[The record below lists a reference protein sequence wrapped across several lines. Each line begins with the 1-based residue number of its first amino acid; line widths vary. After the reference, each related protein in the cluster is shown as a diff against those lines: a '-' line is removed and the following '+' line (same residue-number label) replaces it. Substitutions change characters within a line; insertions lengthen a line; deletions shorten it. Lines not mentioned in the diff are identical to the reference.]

1 MIRPDGS
8 ISIHFATKLIHGSH
22 PQNSRASSVL
32 QKATPISC
40 HANASAKA
48 ASDEEEVESRSQ
60 QLHDVYKEQA
70 IRALR
75 GLDNANLKGLLRRV
89 MTKIFDDLKIEG
101 WCREY
106 ETRNAASGSARPE
119 PVA

>member
-1 MIRPDGS
+1 
-8 ISIHFATKLIHGSH
+8 
-22 PQNSRASSVL
+22 
-32 QKATPISC
+32 
-40 HANASAKA
+40 
-48 ASDEEEVESRSQ
+48 VESRSQ

-70 IRALR
+70 LRALR
-75 GLDNANLKGLLRRV
+75 SLDNANLKGLLRRV